1 MNVKERYESA
11 KEMYAAMGVDTD
23 KAVETLEKIAISM
36 HCWQGD
42 DVTGFDQKG
51 PLTGG
56 IQATGN
62 YPGKARTPEEL
73 MADIDKVFSLV
84 PGKHKLN
91 LHASYAIFE
100 DGEFAD
106 RDKLEPKHFKK
117 WVEFAKERGIGLD
130 FNPTFFS
137 HSKVVDGLTLSSPSD
152 EVRNFWIEHGK
163 ACVRI
168 SQYFAEE
175 LGIPCAMNIWNVIIM
190 MNFIRGLP
198 RAVEEAAFVDGANH
212 WQTLFRVILPMSKPS
227 LASLLLFSM
236 IGHWNAWFDGMFY
249 MNNPNNYPM
258 ATYLATQIINNNQSM
273 TNMTPEQLAL
283 LSSLSEKTV
292 RSAQLFISIIPILV
306 VYPFLQKFFVKG
318 ITVGSVKE

>member
-1 MNVKERYESA
+1 MNIQERYESA
-11 KEMYAAMGVDTD
+11 KEIYAGLGVDVD
-23 KAVETLEKIAISM
+23 AAVERLKNIPVSM

-42 DVTGFDQKG
+42 DVMGFEGADS
-51 PLTGG
+51 LSGG

-62 YPGKARTPEEL
+62 YPGKARNPQEL
-73 MADIDKVFSLV
+73 MADIDKALSLI
-84 PGKHKLN
+84 PGKHRIN
-91 LHASYAIFE
+91 LHASYAIFT
-100 DGEFAD
+100 DGEKAD
-106 RDKLEPKHFKK
+106 RDALEPKHFAK
-117 WVEFAKERGIGLD
+117 WVEFARKRGLGLD
-130 FNPTFFS
+130 FNPTMFS
-137 HSKVVDGLTLSSPSD
+137 HPKAENATLSSEDP
-152 EVRNFWIEHGK
+152 EIRKFWIDHCK

-175 LGIPCAMNIWNVIIM
+175 LGSPCAMNIWNVIIM

-212 WQTLFRVILPMSKPS
+212 WQTLFQVILPMSKPS

-258 ATYLATQIINNNQSM
+258 ATYLATQIINNNQTM

>member
-1 MNVKERYESA
+1 MKIKRSGSYYIYQVFNTVVLALVALTCIFPILHVLAMSLSSSN
-11 KEMYAAMGVDTD
+11 AAMAGRVTFLP
-23 KAVETLEKIAISM
+23 VE
-36 HCWQGD
+36 
-42 DVTGFDQKG
+42 
-51 PLTGG
+51 
-56 IQATGN
+56 
-62 YPGKARTPEEL
+62 
-73 MADIDKVFSLV
+73 FSLSAYEYLMKKNDFCHSV
-84 PGKHKLN
+84 GIAGGRVVIGTALNMIHFRGRTWYMTYFAITMFLGGGLIPTYMVIKN
-91 LHASYAIFE
+91 LHLLDSF
-100 DGEFAD
+100 
-106 RDKLEPKHFKK
+106 
-117 WVEFAKERGIGLD
+117 WVLIL
-130 FNPTFFS
+130 
-137 HSKVVDGLTLSSPSD
+137 
-152 EVRNFWIEHGK
+152 
-163 ACVRI
+163 
-168 SQYFAEE
+168 
-175 LGIPCAMNIWNVIIM
+175 PCAMNIWNVIIM